1 MPQRSVPPVPMAEPL
16 QPNSNSW
23 VTQPPYAAKAV
34 LALVGFTAVVGQI
47 VLMRELIVLFNGN
60 ELSLGVVLATW
71 LMWTAAGSALTDR
84 LARNVADTRY
94 AIATVECLCGLSLPL
109 TVWVLRG
116 ARVLFQAVPGE
127 LLGPVPMALV
137 SVACVSVFCG
147 LLGCLFVLA
156 AQWVQ
161 QTCAVSGQLATSYAY
176 LLETSGSALG
186 GILTSILLLRFFSS
200 FQIAAIVV
208 LLNAC
213 VALSLLFKMRCKR
226 MVAVVAMAL
235 VVAVP
240 LVTYVAPHLEE
251 SSQQRLWTGFHVLGS
266 RDTIYGRLTV
276 VEAGGMRSIYDNG
289 SILANVPDPAAAEE
303 SVHYALLEH
312 PAPRRVLLIG
322 GAVNGGI
329 AEALK
334 HPTLERLDYVELDPA
349 LTAMFRQ
356 FFPTE
361 SAQAFSDPRVH
372 LHHTD
377 GRLYL
382 KTANDR
388 FDVLIVNVPDPQTAQ
403 LNRYYTAE
411 FFRSARDHL
420 APGGLLAL
428 QLHSS
433 EDAIAPELAQLLR
446 SIHHTLQG
454 EFPHVAVIPGDTIH
468 MFAAVD
474 SNVITEDPQVLI
486 SRLQSRNLHTLY
498 VREYFIPYRMAPDR
512 MKQVDDLLRPLEKT
526 PVNRDFQPI
535 AYYFGAVLWSAQFKG
550 NYARL
555 LVSAEQIPFSWIVI
569 GVAVLSLL
577 LVLIL
582 AWLPKPPVRA
592 RAAAV
597 WSVAATGY
605 TLMALQ
611 ILLLLAFQSVYGYVY
626 KEMAMLIGMFMAGIA
641 LGSWLRILRMRKGRE
656 ELLLRAVA
664 MNQLL
669 LAISAPLLLVAV
681 SLLARSSA
689 GGAVS
694 IAPFVFPG
702 LALLCAMPGG
712 YQFPLAAKI
721 YLREYEASSGAGTL
735 YALDLVGGCGGAL
748 LLAGFLIPLFG
759 FWPVACLAAAV
770 SLAPALLAARAS
782 FDPSSSFEPM
792 LDVRQIRPR

>member
-1 MPQRSVPPVPMAEPL
+1 MPQRSVRPASMAEPV
-16 QPNSNSW
+16 QTDSNSW

-60 ELSLGVVLATW
+60 ELSLGIVLATW
-71 LMWTAAGSALTDR
+71 LMWTAVGSALTGQ
-84 LARNVADTRY
+84 LARNVAEICN
-94 AIATVECLCGLSLPL
+94 AIATVESLCGLSLPL
-109 TVWVLRG
+109 TIWGLR
-116 ARVLFQAVPGE
+116 ATRALFHAVPGE

-147 LLGCLFVLA
+147 LSGCLFVLA
-156 AQWVQ
+156 AQWLR

-186 GILTSILLLRFFSS
+186 GILTSIVLLRFFSS
-200 FQIAAIVV
+200 FQIAAIIV
-208 LLNAC
+208 LLNAW
-213 VALSLLFKMRCKR
+213 VALSLFFNMRR
-226 MVAVVAMAL
+226 MWVAAL
-235 VVAVP
+235 AAIALLVAVP

-266 RDTIYGRLTV
+266 RDTIYGRLTL
-276 VEAGGMRSIYDNG
+276 VEAGGMRSMYDNG

-312 PAPRRVLLIG
+312 SAPRRVLLIG
-322 GAVNGGI
+322 GGVNGSI
-329 AEALK
+329 TEALK

-349 LTAMFRQ
+349 LTTMFRK

-361 SAQAFSDPRVH
+361 SAQAFSDPRVN

-382 KTANDR
+382 KTSNDR
-388 FDVLIVNVPDPQTAQ
+388 FDVLIINVPDPQTAQ

-433 EDAIAPELAQLLR
+433 EETIAPELAQFLR
-446 SIHHTLQG
+446 SIYHTLQG
-454 EFPHVAVIPGDTIH
+454 ELPHVAVIPGDTIH

-474 SNVITEDPQVLI
+474 SNVLTEDPQVLI

-498 VREYFIPYRMAPDR
+498 VREYFIPYRMTPDR
-512 MKQVDDLLRPLEKT
+512 MEQIEDLLRPIQKT
-526 PVNRDFQPI
+526 PTNRDFQPI
-535 AYYFGAVLWSAQFKG
+535 AYYFGAVLWSSQFKG
-550 NYARL
+550 SYARL
-555 LVSAEQIPFSWIVI
+555 LESAEQVPFSPVVTS
-569 GVAVLSLL
+569 VAVLSLL
-577 LVLIL
+577 VVLLL
-582 AWLPKPPVRA
+582 AWLTKPTVRA

-605 TLMALQ
+605 TLMTLQ
-611 ILLLLAFQSVYGYVY
+611 ILLLLAFQSIYGYVY
-626 KEMAMLIGMFMAGIA
+626 KEMAMLIGMFMAGTA
-641 LGSWLRILRMRKGRE
+641 LGCRLGILRMRKGRE
-656 ELLLRAVA
+656 ELLLAVA

-669 LAISAPLLLVAV
+669 LAVSAPLLLVAV
-681 SLLARSSA
+681 SLLARSST
-689 GGAVS
+689 GGVMS
-694 IAPFVFPG
+694 IAPVVFPG

-712 YQFPLAAKI
+712 YLFPLATKI
-721 YLREYEASSGAGTL
+721 YLRGHEASSGTGTL

-759 FWPVACLAAAV
+759 FRPVAWLAGVV
-770 SLAPALLAARAS
+770 SLAPALLAARAH
-782 FDPSSSFEPM
+782 FDPRTSFESV
-792 LDVRQIRPR
+792 LDARRIQPR